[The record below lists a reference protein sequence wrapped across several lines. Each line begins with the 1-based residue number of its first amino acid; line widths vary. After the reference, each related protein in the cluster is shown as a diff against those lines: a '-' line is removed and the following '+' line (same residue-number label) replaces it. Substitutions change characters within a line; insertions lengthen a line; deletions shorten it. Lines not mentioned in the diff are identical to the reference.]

1 MNSKVNLYKDILVYG
16 IGAIIIKSVNL
27 FLVPIYTRIFSPNEY
42 GLLEI
47 LSIAGFFLSE
57 IMVLGSDAAQSFY
70 FSKYKKLGFFFQQ
83 KLITSI
89 LYFKIFWGMIVII
102 LAMLF
107 LLIVNIF
114 FKLELFLYLLSF
126 INIFIFQILIVG
138 LQIFRNNYQP
148 LKYVSIS
155 LLQVILTSFFT
166 LIFVISFN
174 LRVEGA
180 LYSLFFSN
188 LISCLICWFLNKKYI
203 HYFNINFQWWSKII
217 RFGLPLLP
225 VGLVLYFITFSDRW
239 LINYYFGSYYLGIYA
254 VAIKIAFIVLLFTES
269 FRLSWNPHAMDGMTQ
284 NNKKLFKDVARIYF
298 GFGMILVVILNGMSS
313 WILSILTT
321 EIYHSANLFIGFL
334 AISNVLF
341 SFTQVVCI
349 GILKKE
355 KTIKLTYSYVASLLS
370 LVCIQY
376 LSIKIFGVVGIP
388 IATAINYTILIFII
402 MFFSEKLWPVGFSI
416 YRLLLQIF
424 FGFGYVILFA
434 FANISSSLLYTVTL
448 TLITVLILLIVT
460 VNKEDIIKLKFL
472 FNNFKVKKIN
482 KIFQLNNER

>member
-1 MNSKVNLYKDILVYG
+1 MNNKTNLYKDIIVYG
-16 IGAIIIKSVNL
+16 IATIIIKSVNF
-27 FLVPIYTRIFSPNEY
+27 FLLPIYTRIFSPNEY

-47 LSIAGFFLSE
+47 LSIASFFLSE

-70 FSKYKKLGFFFQQ
+70 FSKYKKLGFFFQK
-83 KLITSI
+83 KLIATI
-89 LYFKIFWGMIVII
+89 LYFKIFWGLIVII

-126 INIFIFQILIVG
+126 INIFIFQILTVG
-138 LQIFRNNYQP
+138 LQIFRNNYQS
-148 LKYVSIS
+148 LKYIFIS
-155 LLQVILTSFFT
+155 LLQVILTTFFT
-166 LIFVISFN
+166 LIFVVFFK
-174 LRVEGA
+174 LGVEGA
-180 LYSLFFSN
+180 LYSLFLSN

-203 HYFNINFQWWSKII
+203 QSFSINFQWLSKII

-239 LINYYFGSYYLGIYA
+239 LINYYFGSFSLGIYA

-269 FRLSWNPHAMDGMTQ
+269 FRLSWNPYAMDGMLQ
-284 NNKKLFKDVARIYF
+284 NNKKLFKNVARIYF
-298 GFGMILVVILNGMSS
+298 GFGMIFVVMLNSMSS
-313 WILSILTT
+313 WLLSILTT
-321 EIYHSANLFIGFL
+321 EIYYSANLFVGFL

-341 SFTQVVCI
+341 SFTQVVCV

-376 LSIKIFGVVGIP
+376 LFIKIFGVVGIP
-388 IATAINYTILIFII
+388 IATSINYTILIFILI
-402 MFFSEKLWPVGFSI
+402 FFSEKLWPVGFSI

-424 FGFGYVILFA
+424 FGFSFVILFA
-434 FANISSSLLYTVTL
+434 FTNISSSLFYTVTL
-448 TLITVLILLIVT
+448 TVITVLMLLIVT

-472 FNNFKVKKIN
+472 FNNLKVKKIN
-482 KIFQLNNER
+482 KILQLNNER